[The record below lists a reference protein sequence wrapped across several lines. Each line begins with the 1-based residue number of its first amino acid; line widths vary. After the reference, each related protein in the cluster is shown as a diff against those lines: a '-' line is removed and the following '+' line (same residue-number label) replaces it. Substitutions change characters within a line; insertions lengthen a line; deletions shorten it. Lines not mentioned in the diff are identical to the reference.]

1 MGIVL
6 NNGIEVADY
15 GRPYFIAEVNSS
27 HNGNVEAAKQMVD
40 AAVDAGCDC
49 VKFQSWS
56 VRSLYS
62 RTYYK
67 ENPIAERFVRK
78 LSLAPEQLKEMAKY
92 CAMKGISFSS
102 TPYSREEADFLVD
115 ECQAPFVKIS
125 SMEINNPEF
134 LRYIGEK
141 QIPVIL
147 STGMAEMKEVESAVR
162 ALEGTGNRNII
173 LLHCVSVYPAKTESI
188 NLNNILGLR
197 ERFPNYP
204 VGFSDHTLGGSAA
217 IAATALGAA
226 VIEKHITLDA
236 KKIGM
241 DNQMAMEP
249 EALKNMVKA
258 CRNICLALGAKE
270 RIVLEEEYAQRK
282 NMRRSIVATRDLAAG
297 ETLCREDLDVKR
309 PGTGL
314 APDRLTELIG
324 CTVIR
329 DIEADTV
336 INESDFMYSQKGG
349 NENEQF

>member
-1 MGIVL
+1 MGIAL
-6 NNGIEVADY
+6 NNGIEIADY

-27 HNGNVEAAKQMVD
+27 HNGNVETARQMID

-56 VRSLYS
+56 VQSLYS
-62 RTYYK
+62 KTYYRK
-67 ENPIAERFVRK
+67 NPIAERFVRK
-78 LSLAPEQLKEMAKY
+78 LSLAPEQLKEMAEY
-92 CAMKGISFSS
+92 CSMKGIDFSS
-102 TPYSREEADFLVD
+102 TPYSTEEVDFLVN
-115 ECQAPFVKIS
+115 ECHVPFIKIS
-125 SMEINNPEF
+125 SMEVNNPEF
-134 LRYIGEK
+134 LLYIGEK
-141 QIPVIL
+141 QVPIVL
-147 STGMAEMKEVESAVR
+147 STGMAEMEEVENAVR
-162 ALEGTGNRNII
+162 VLESTGNRNII
-173 LLHCVSVYPAKTESI
+173 LLHCVSIYPAKTETM

-204 VGFSDHTLGGSAA
+204 VGFSDHTLGESAA

-258 CRNICLALGAKE
+258 CRSIQMALGPRE
-270 RIVLEEEYAQRK
+270 RAVLPEEYEQRT
-282 NMRRSIVATRDLAAG
+282 NMRRSIVTTRNLAAG
-297 ETLCREDLDVKR
+297 EVLCREDLDVKR

-314 APDRLTELIG
+314 PPDRLADLIG

-329 DIEADTV
+329 DMEADTV
-336 INESDFMYSQKGG
+336 ISESDFK
-349 NENEQF
+349 N

>member
-1 MGIVL
+1 MGVVL
-6 NNGIEVADY
+6 NNGREITNY
-15 GRPYFIAEVNSS
+15 GAPYFIAEVNSS
-27 HNGNVEAAKQMVD
+27 HNGNVETAKQMID

-62 RTYYK
+62 KTYYR

-78 LSLAPEQLKEMAKY
+78 LSMPPEQLKEMAEY
-92 CAMKGISFSS
+92 CSVKGISFSS
-102 TPYSREEADFLVD
+102 TPYSKEEADFLVD
-115 ECQAPFVKIS
+115 ECRVPFVKIS
-125 SMEINNPEF
+125 SMEINNLEF

-141 QIPVIL
+141 QVPIIL
-147 STGMAEMKEVESAVR
+147 STGMAETEEVESAVR
-162 ALEGTGNRNII
+162 TLESTGNRTII
-173 LLHCVSVYPAKTESI
+173 LLHCVSIYPAKTETI

-204 VGFSDHTLGGSAA
+204 VGFSDHTLGKSAA
-217 IAATALGAA
+217 VAATALGAA
-226 VIEKHITLDA
+226 VIEKHITLDS

-249 EALKNMVKA
+249 NALKNMVKA
-258 CRNICLALGAKE
+258 CRDIQLALGSKE
-270 RIVLEEEYAQRK
+270 RTVLAEEYAQRK
-282 NMRRSIVATRDLAAG
+282 NMRRSIVAARDLSAG

-314 APDRLTELIG
+314 APDRLAELIG

-336 INESDFMYSQKGG
+336 INESDFIYSQTGG
-349 NENEQF
+349 NGNEQS